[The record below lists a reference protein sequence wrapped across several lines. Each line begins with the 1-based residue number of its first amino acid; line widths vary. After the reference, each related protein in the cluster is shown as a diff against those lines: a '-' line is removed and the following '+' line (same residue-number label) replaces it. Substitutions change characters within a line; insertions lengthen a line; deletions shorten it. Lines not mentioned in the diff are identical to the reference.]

1 MVSFDLSTTNIVLT
15 VAVVGLFALFIILL
29 VKLNPT
35 KQEEESLETTTHV
48 EEPKETVSHETLPAM
63 RQSVPDVPPPRIEVP
78 RPVER
83 QTVVERHT
91 TIERPLI
98 AVSPTPGG
106 PSVQT
111 SQETKAPAASYA
123 RELARQAEQST
134 RSSRSGNALNRRD
147 CVHHFGYLRTFPKN
161 SPIPDEC
168 FGCERIVDCLVNK
181 NHGKEKRW

>member
-35 KQEEESLETTTHV
+35 KQEEETEGSIETAAHV
-48 EEPKETVSHETLPAM
+48 EKPASHETLPAM
-63 RQSVPDVPPPRIEVP
+63 RQSTPDVQPPRVEIP

-83 QTVVERHT
+83 QMVT
-91 TIERPLI
+91 ERPLI
-98 AVSPTPGG
+98 AVSPTPSG

-111 SQETKAPAASYA
+111 SQEAKTPATTYA
-123 RELARQAEQST
+123 RQLARQAELST
-134 RSSRSGNALNRRD
+134 QANRSGNSLNRKD

-181 NHGKEKRW
+181 NHAREKR